1 MPLLLLAVFLGVP
14 AVEIYVLVQVAQS
27 IGALPT
33 VALLVLDG
41 VAGAALA
48 RSQGRK
54 AWSAL
59 TQALAEHRVP
69 AKEVADGALV
79 VLGGALLLTPG
90 FVTDV
95 LGVLCLLP
103 PTRAVLRRLVT
114 GAVASRL
121 LPGVS
126 VGRRRSADARHRAPS
141 RPGGVME
148 GEGIDG
154 EVIDGQVTNGEVTNG
169 QVTNGELID
178 VEAVRE
184 GRVVRGDGQAD
195 GKATDHRVRLDKP
208 ENR

>member
-126 VGRRRSADARHRAPS
+126 VGRRRSADARRRAPS
-141 RPGGVME
+141 RRRVME
-148 GEGIDG
+148 GE
-154 EVIDGQVTNGEVTNG
+154 VIDGEVTNG

>member
-126 VGRRRSADARHRAPS
+126 VGRRSTAGSRHRAPS

-148 GEGIDG
+148 GEVIDG
-154 EVIDGQVTNGEVTNG
+154 EVTNSQVTNG
-169 QVTNGELID
+169 QVTNGQVTKGELID

>member
-126 VGRRRSADARHRAPS
+126 VGRRRTAGAPHRAPS
-141 RPGGVME
+141 RPGGVVE
-148 GEGIDG
+148 G
-154 EVIDGQVTNGEVTNG
+154 EVIDGEVTD
-169 QVTNGELID
+169 VEYTNVEVID
-178 VEAVRE
+178 VEVVKE
-184 GRVVRGDGQAD
+184 GRGLPGDGQAD
-195 GKATDHRVRLDKP
+195 RRRTDGRVRLDKP
-208 ENR
+208 ENRS

>member
-14 AVEIYVLVQVAQS
+14 AVEMYVLVQVAHS

-95 LGVLCLLP
+95 LGGLCLLP
-103 PTRAVLRRLVT
+103 PTRAVLRRMVT

-121 LPGVS
+121 LQGVS
-126 VGRRRSADARHRAPS
+126 VGRRRTADAPHQAPAAQERSWRARS
-141 RPGGVME
+141 SSARSS
-148 GEGIDG
+148 
-154 EVIDGQVTNGEVTNG
+154 TSW
-169 QVTNGELID
+169 
-178 VEAVRE
+178 
-184 GRVVRGDGQAD
+184 
-195 GKATDHRVRLDKP
+195 
-208 ENR
+208 

>member
-126 VGRRRSADARHRAPS
+126 VGRRRSADARRRAPS

-148 GEGIDG
+148 GEVIDG
-154 EVIDGQVTNGEVTNG
+154 EVTNSQVTNG
-169 QVTNGELID
+169 QVTNGQVTKGELID